1 MLFFQRFLYH
11 LPYGHYVKIYFI
23 FVASFLS
30 GCKVTTFLPNVQ
42 EKIHFSYNFLVKS
55 THFSD
60 KIPFVS
66 AHFSDFLDV
75 FGSVSV
81 LGLSVGK
88 KNSG

>member
-42 EKIHFSYNFLVKS
+42 EKIHFSY
-55 THFSD
+55 